1 MPVQMHTANIHKSHS
16 ILEQEKQHPLS
27 GEFLSRGGSGA
38 GTGALIEDERQ
49 NTSYSFHPNAP
60 MRQADNR
67 RPDHSQSIQRSDANR
82 SPIIVNLE
90 VAKEYMMRQN
100 PSGSIHETARTIT
113 NYLDPTSD
121 KHKVLLGSSNNQHHI
136 PSLSSGQFLQEQDN
150 LLNSDIISQS
160 HLQLA
165 QQVFAN
171 ENIARTGTNDSISF
185 LQYVAADSSR
195 RQTVTSK
202 NESAPK
208 RHPSNTYAP
217 PNVKGFIHIERVE
230 ESSQEVSKN
239 EEMLIK

>member
-90 VAKEYMMRQN
+90 VAKEYMMR
-100 PSGSIHETARTIT
+100 
-113 NYLDPTSD
+113 
-121 KHKVLLGSSNNQHHI
+121 
-136 PSLSSGQFLQEQDN
+136 
-150 LLNSDIISQS
+150 
-160 HLQLA
+160 
-165 QQVFAN
+165 
-171 ENIARTGTNDSISF
+171 
-185 LQYVAADSSR
+185 
-195 RQTVTSK
+195 
-202 NESAPK
+202 
-208 RHPSNTYAP
+208 
-217 PNVKGFIHIERVE
+217 
-230 ESSQEVSKN
+230 
-239 EEMLIK
+239 